1 MDTRI
6 CISVVFF
13 LLGLAATGSLEA
25 QELPRESQDVEV
37 RLFLIDI
44 ESINSV

>member
-6 CISVVFF
+6 RLFVVFF
-13 LLGLAATGSLEA
+13 LLGLAVMGSLEA